1 MSVNAHTLTPTCER
15 VSASLSVS
23 PGLCGRNRNYSG
35 VGGKTERAR
44 ERERENQTTQ
54 DAEIVT
60 GTDCE
65 HGLFADLHAVLDPAS
80 GWMCLQS
87 VESFN
92 AQLWSLKL
100 PYMEPT
106 LSVNP
111 DGVST
116 CTGTFVWISVLV

>member
-1 MSVNAHTLTPTCER
+1 MGGIGITAEWVER
-15 VSASLSVS
+15 
-23 PGLCGRNRNYSG
+23 P
-35 VGGKTERAR
+35 R
-44 ERERENQTTQ
+44 ERERGRENQTTQ

-65 HGLFADLHAVLDPAS
+65 HGLTAHLCVLTHAVLDTAS

-92 AQLWSLKL
+92 AQLWSLTL

-116 CTGTFVWISVLV
+116 CTCTFVEISVLV

>member
-1 MSVNAHTLTPTCER
+1 MGGIGITAEWVER
-15 VSASLSVS
+15 Q
-23 PGLCGRNRNYSG
+23 
-35 VGGKTERAR
+35 
-44 ERERENQTTQ
+44 RERENQTTQ
-54 DAEIVT
+54 DAEVVT

-65 HGLFADLHAVLDPAS
+65 YGLTHTVLDAAS

-92 AQLWSLKL
+92 GRMWSLTL

-106 LSVNP
+106 LSVNT

-116 CTGTFVWISVLV
+116 CT